1 MNTLVISDLHMGNG
15 GSYDIFAGEAELP
28 KLLATF
34 RDGSVHV
41 VLNGDT
47 FDFLLNDDSLGLQP
61 GRAEKQ
67 ARDIVGYSGT
77 AAVLTKLGDIA
88 KAGGRV
94 TFISGNHDLEIG
106 LPSVQALIVKGM
118 GAPAS
123 GVAFHVGDEPLVLAT
138 GAGSVLVAH
147 GEKADDW
154 NRFVHKDV
162 RPDEATFRYPPGSKL
177 VKSILNRAK
186 KDHGLRF
193 ADLLKPDFSG
203 AVLAALAVKPSVVSE
218 IAKQDTGKLLYQ
230 LVRRKTGTPDALV
243 EIPTGTPLGASPLE
257 EAELTDEEQLALEAL
272 TDDIDHP
279 EGFIGEQTLKRAL
292 AKVGTAA
299 LKAYASAHRFIAGDS
314 AAAYFSL
321 EPDEAEWKAAG
332 ALGDQ
337 YQTRFVVAGHTH
349 SARWARSNSFGYLNT
364 GTWIH
369 LMRLPAKTAGADEW
383 AAFLNLLKKDPGL
396 VGDAKGCLIKTFNCA
411 WIDEKTGP
419 SLKSWDGVK
428 LVEQKPHEMLA

>member
-1 MNTLVISDLHMGNG
+1 
-15 GSYDIFAGEAELP
+15 
-28 KLLATF
+28 
-34 RDGSVHV
+34 
-41 VLNGDT
+41 
-47 FDFLLNDDSLGLQP
+47 
-61 GRAEKQ
+61 
-67 ARDIVGYSGT
+67 
-77 AAVLTKLGDIA
+77 
-88 KAGGRV
+88 
-94 TFISGNHDLEIG
+94 
-106 LPSVQALIVKGM
+106 
-118 GAPAS
+118 
-123 GVAFHVGDEPLVLAT
+123 
-138 GAGSVLVAH
+138 
-147 GEKADDW
+147 
-154 NRFVHKDV
+154 VHKDV

-314 AAAYFSL
+314 AAAYFSPRTGRGRV
-321 EPDEAEWKAAG
+321 EGGRRARGPVPDQVRRRG
-332 ALGDQ
+332 
-337 YQTRFVVAGHTH
+337 TH
-349 SARWARSNSFGYLNT
+349 PLARWARSNSFGYLNT

-369 LMRLPAKTAGADEW
+369 LMRLPAKTAGAGRVGRFSQPLEERSR
-383 AAFLNLLKKDPGL
+383 PGRRRQGL
-396 VGDAKGCLIKTFNCA
+396 PHQDLQLRVDRREDGPEPEELGRREARRAETTRDAGVMNGQS
-411 WIDEKTGP
+411 DGP
-419 SLKSWDGVK
+419 
-428 LVEQKPHEMLA
+428 PA